1 MTNQY
6 KLHITSSDYY
16 GVNFIEN
23 IIKYS
28 SKGATLDMSN
38 HVYNYYPYSCTM
50 LISTDEFLKS
60 ELCVEVE
67 IVREEWTKEVLQEM
81 RIEDL
86 RAIVASRGITG
97 RDKNQM
103 IREFLEVNEVV

>member
-1 MTNQY
+1 MANQY

-28 SKGATLDMSN
+28 SKGAVLDMS
-38 HVYNYYPYSCTM
+38 HHIYNYYPHSCTM

-67 IVREEWTKEVLQEM
+67 VVKEAWTKEQLDKMSWDDVREL
-81 RIEDL
+81 
-86 RAIVASRGITG
+86 AKSRGITG
-97 RDKNQM
+97 RDRQLVT
-103 IREFLEVNEVV
+103 RQFLEANE